1 MNIEEANS
9 DLLGKTYSIPLNVKQ
24 FLQSMMNSVGEGKQ
38 RIQNLLSN
46 PNPTYEQIKRFK
58 HDIEHSYQGDWS
70 IVLNWINSV
79 LGTDRGSIYNKKKN
93 TMDTGMQNR
102 FIKPHEKDSVIGFG
116 SLRENKKVIK
126 ITEQQQELLKKEI
139 LSESDDYSRYKA
151 SVLREILSVKE
162 QQLANL
168 NQEVDSI
175 KQLIQAK
182 TKVRQPVESSPNNEL
197 SHDVDLVAP
206 PLE

>member
-1 MNIEEANS
+1 M
-9 DLLGKTYSIPLNVKQ
+9 K
-24 FLQSMMNSVGEGKQ
+24 
-38 RIQNLLSN
+38 
-46 PNPTYEQIKRFK
+46 
-58 HDIEHSYQGDWS
+58 
-70 IVLNWINSV
+70 
-79 LGTDRGSIYNKKKN
+79 
-93 TMDTGMQNR
+93 
-102 FIKPHEKDSVIGFG
+102 
-116 SLRENKKVIK
+116 IK